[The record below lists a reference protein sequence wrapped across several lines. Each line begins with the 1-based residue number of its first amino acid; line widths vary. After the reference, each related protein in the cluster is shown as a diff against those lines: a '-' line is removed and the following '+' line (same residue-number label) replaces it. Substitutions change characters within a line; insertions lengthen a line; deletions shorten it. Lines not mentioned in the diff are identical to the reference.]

1 MSYRREESDLDATRT
16 RETAKQEIFRV
27 KFEGPSANFA
37 GMISVKEKQSV

>member
-1 MSYRREESDLDATRT
+1 MSYRGEESDLDAAQT

-27 KFEGPSANFA
+27 KFEGPDVNFT